1 MKPFHI
7 MALLICASVMLSILE
22 PAVGAAPKAESTT
35 LKNGVRVGYLY
46 VPQSKNLS
54 IFSFL
59 PMGLASD
66 EAGRCGWSHLLE
78 HLVIRTTDPASF
90 QEANAETVVDH
101 MRLDFYGTVDNW
113 REGLS
118 RHARW
123 LGGMPFTKQS
133 LKAEK
138 VNANSEGDIVAPKLF
153 THKFAF
159 SAWSQVCRHGR
170 ANAGVKADLNGATLK
185 DIQQYRDQHLFVPQ
199 RTLVCGIGG
208 IDPKEFLAAV
218 EESIGKLVCDAK
230 PLAAVPPRSGDRD
243 ATWDLDA
250 RHIMLVWPI
259 AAPANVDDHGP
270 LMLAA
275 PLVMA
280 LAAQDAS
287 LSGLAG
293 PVLAGAD
300 LASPEGWHFYV
311 SAALRPGASVAE
323 VRRILAGHVEHL
335 KQIKDNEL
343 PVVNV
348 GRMLAGQLRPQD
360 PESMKAQMPA
370 GSPAGMAE
378 AQVGLMWGMQEF
390 RYGKQS
396 DLLAKKLER
405 TNAAQVRRAADKWLG
420 AKQRIVLT
428 VHPPTKSQEAP

>member
-1 MKPFHI
+1 MKPFHVMANLI
-7 MALLICASVMLSILE
+7 CVSMALSCRE
-22 PAVGAAPKAESTT
+22 PAVGAQPKVESAT

-46 VPQSKNLS
+46 EPESKHLS

-66 EAGRCGWSHLLE
+66 EADRCGWSHLLE
-78 HLVIRTTDPASF
+78 HLVIRTTDPASL

-101 MRLDFYGTVDNW
+101 MRLDFYGTVGNW

-123 LGGMPFTKQS
+123 LGGMPFTKQT

-159 SAWSQVCRHGR
+159 SAWSQICRHGR
-170 ANAGVKADLNGATLK
+170 AHAGVKADVNAATLK
-185 DIQQYRDQHLFVPQ
+185 DIQQYRDQHLFIPQ
-199 RTLVCGIGG
+199 RTFVCAIGG
-208 IDPKEFLAAV
+208 VDPKEFLAAV
-218 EESIGKLVCDAK
+218 EESIGKLTSDAK
-230 PLAAVPPRSGDRD
+230 PLAAVSPRPGDRD

-259 AAPANVDDHGP
+259 AAPANVEDHGP

-280 LAAQDAS
+280 LAAQDAN
-287 LSGLAG
+287 LSKLAG

-335 KQIKDNEL
+335 KQVKDDEL
-343 PVVNV
+343 PVADV
-348 GRMLAGQLRPQD
+348 GRMLAGQLRPQN
-360 PESMKAQMPA
+360 PESLKAQMPP
-370 GSPAGMAE
+370 GLPAGMAE
-378 AQVGLMWGMQEF
+378 AQVGLMWGTQEF
-390 RYGKQS
+390 RYGSQRE
-396 DLLAKKLER
+396 LLAKKLEQ
-405 TNAAQVRRAADKWLG
+405 TSAAQVRRVADKWLG
-420 AKQRIVLT
+420 AKQCSVLI